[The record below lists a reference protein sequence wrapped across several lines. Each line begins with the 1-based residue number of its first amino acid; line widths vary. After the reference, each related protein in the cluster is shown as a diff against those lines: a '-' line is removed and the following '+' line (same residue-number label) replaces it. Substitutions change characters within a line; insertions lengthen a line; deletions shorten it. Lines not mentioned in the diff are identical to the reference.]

1 MISLTIFLITIVLL
15 IYYFLTWN
23 FDYWLKKK
31 VKGPKPKPLLGN
43 FPNLLLRKQHFGD
56 DLNDIYKCYKT
67 TENFVGVY
75 LMRTPQLLILDPQIV
90 HEIFVTAFNNFEDN
104 DVGKLIDRD
113 KDPLIAKN
121 PFLLM
126 GEEWRLQ
133 RSLISPGLTSS
144 RIKQSY
150 QNMQN
155 VCQQLMA
162 FVKGQG
168 CQGINGKDV
177 GLALRFT
184 SESLSDCVLGIK
196 AHSFSDSPLP
206 IAENVKKFAEHN
218 TAFIVYTIIVGLLP
232 NILNF
237 YKSKFFPQ
245 DCENFFMDLMT
256 RAYKLRYMDNTKH
269 HDILSHLIKI
279 KDIYKLKETD
289 MYSHTMTFLIDG
301 LDTTATVIS
310 HCLLM
315 LAREPGAQQILY
327 GEVLAACN
335 GDGLIS
341 FEKLNE
347 MPYLDACVHES
358 LRIYPPGL
366 WSTKCCTQQYEVKNK
381 DGQVLTIEKGE
392 TIMIPIYALHHDP
405 QYYPEPD
412 KFKPERFLPENGG
425 VKHFKDH
432 GVFLGFGDGPRTC
445 LGMRFAL
452 VQCKSAISSLIK
464 SFRIKLNTKT
474 HHNYRLDAKSF
485 LALHAGGVWLD
496 FENRL
501 QTETC
506 GNIKDY

>member
-1 MISLTIFLITIVLL
+1 MFIIIILLITIALL

-23 FDYWLKKK
+23 FDYWHKKN
-31 VKGPKPKPLLGN
+31 VKGPKPKPLLGS

-56 DLNDIYKCYKT
+56 DLHDIYKCYKT

-75 LMRTPQLLILDPQIV
+75 LMRTPQLMILDPQIV

-104 DVGKLIDRD
+104 DVGKLIDRA

-133 RSLISPGLTSS
+133 RSLITPGLTSA

-150 QNMQN
+150 QNMQH
-155 VCQQLMA
+155 VCQQLVT
-162 FVKGQG
+162 FIKQQG
-168 CQGINGKDV
+168 RRCINGKD
-177 GLALRFT
+177 LSLRFT
-184 SESLSDCVLGIK
+184 SESLSDCVLGIQ
-196 AHSFSDSPLP
+196 ANSFSSKPLP
-206 IAENVKKFAEHN
+206 ITENVRKFAEHN
-218 TAFIVYTIIVGLLP
+218 TAFILYTIIVGLVP
-232 NILNF
+232 SILNF
-237 YKSKFFPQ
+237 YRAKFFPQ
-245 DCENFFMDLMT
+245 DCEDFFMDLMNK
-256 RAYKLRYMDNTKH
+256 AYKLRCDDNNEH
-269 HDILSHLIKI
+269 LDILSHLLKI
-279 KDIYKLKETD
+279 KDLYKLKDTD

-315 LAREPGAQQILY
+315 LAREPEAQEILHS
-327 GEVLAACN
+327 EVMEACDAN
-335 GDGLIS
+335 GLIS

-347 MPYLDACVHES
+347 MPYLDACIHES

-366 WSTKCCTQQYEVKNK
+366 WATKCCTQSYEVKNK
-381 DGQVLTIEKGE
+381 DGRVLKIEKGE
-392 TIMIPIYALHHDP
+392 SIMIPIYALHHDP
-405 QYYPEPD
+405 QYYPEPN
-412 KFKPERFLPENGG
+412 KFKPERFLPTNGGG

-464 SFRIKLNTKT
+464 SFRVKLNTKT
-474 HHNYRLDAKSF
+474 QHNYRLDAKSF

-501 QTETC
+501 KT
-506 GNIKDY
+506 